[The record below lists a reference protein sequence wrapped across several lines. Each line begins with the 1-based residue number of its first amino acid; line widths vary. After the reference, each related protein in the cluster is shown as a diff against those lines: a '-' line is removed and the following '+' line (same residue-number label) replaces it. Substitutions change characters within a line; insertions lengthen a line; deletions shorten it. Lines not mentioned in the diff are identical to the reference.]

1 MKTDTEEF
9 IQELFEKVRNL
20 EEALK
25 DLETKTENNIEGIKD
40 TIGQI
45 DTSNDWRR

>member
-1 MKTDTEEF
+1 MKTNKEF

-25 DLETKTENNIEGIKD
+25 YLEDKTESDINRIED
-40 TIGQI
+40 TVGSL
-45 DTSNDWRR
+45 DRSNDWTR